1 MATKKLV
8 RTGLLIA
15 WLALT
20 IYLSLQ
26 PGTESGETSRWL
38 ARRVA
43 DIFGISTAQFGSFHA
58 WLREMA
64 HCGVHMVLA
73 ILAYRSLVL
82 YVGVKR
88 ALIWTFIGCGV
99 VAICDEAA
107 QLVATGRASE
117 MVDALMNL
125 LGVETGMIIGYL
137 ITKDKS

>member
-1 MATKKLV
+1 
-8 RTGLLIA
+8 
-15 WLALT
+15 
-20 IYLSLQ
+20 
-26 PGTESGETSRWL
+26 
-38 ARRVA
+38 
-43 DIFGISTAQFGSFHA
+43 
-58 WLREMA
+58 MA
-64 HCGVHMVLA
+64 HFGVHMVLA

-125 LGVETGMIIGYL
+125 LGVETGMVIGYL